1 MLLSLFGFILFGMGP
16 ADFAEFRLKSNHQFI
31 NRLQTLI
38 VISDGVN
45 KARPTFSMRSSFT
58 RNRILFTFHRSRSW
72 RRYIDAVIHGGG
84 LETRSVRKF
93 RLWFELLSIA
103 PKCEEKQKHM
113 NNTEINTQQMPHY
126 PKFRCGSDTRGNQLL
141 ISFGFWH
148 LEFVLFLLYLLCQ
161 FHHQFAY
168 IFFFGCKLS
177 RLFILNWIQMRQT
190 ILPSVQWIGKKY
202 QWIGNLYI
210 DTNHT
215 NRIWFGIRLIAKNG
229 WNHLEL
235 SIGVNCTVCKFK
247 QKFSILHF
255 EACSFIDESIV
266 SSYLWFSHI
275 WMSIHSRLFSGKF
288 ICYSIYG

>member
-38 VISDGVN
+38 VISDEVN
-45 KARPTFSMRSSFT
+45 KARPTFSVRSSFT
-58 RNRILFTFHRSRSW
+58 RNRFLFTFHRSRSW

-93 RLWFELLSIA
+93 RLWFELSSIA

-161 FHHQFAY
+161 FHHQFAH

-190 ILPSVQWIGKKY
+190 ILPSVQWIGKKMPMNWQFIY
-202 QWIGNLYI
+202 RYKPHKQNLI
-210 DTNHT
+210 RNSVD
-215 NRIWFGIRLIAKNG
+215 RQKWLEPFGIVHWSK
-229 WNHLEL
+229 
-235 SIGVNCTVCKFK
+235 
-247 QKFSILHF
+247 LHCVQIQAEIF
-255 EACSFIDESIV
+255 
-266 SSYLWFSHI
+266 
-275 WMSIHSRLFSGKF
+275 HSPFRSV
-288 ICYSIYG
+288 